1 MVHRLCCRC
10 RCRCPWRRRGRRVG
24 TAFRRGSTDSGFTLV
39 ELVLATFISGLVI
52 ALVSAALSFSLRLWE
67 RNQYRNPA
75 GGPQLLELLSL
86 QIGSFYPFPVQFDE
100 GQRALFI
107 GTADSLLLATGYSV
121 RALSRGAPVLARYVY
136 VQPEQKIYYAEMPL
150 DPYHPERI
158 KDFLSA
164 SPGSGD
170 RNAVRFFAVEA
181 ADWGF
186 GFWDSEAEDYAE
198 QWQNPNG
205 LPILVRVTGAWEQNM
220 PTWARVITLGFVF
233 PEGNQ
238 VP

>member
-1 MVHRLCCRC
+1 MALSSCRWC
-10 RCRCPWRRRGRRVG
+10 RRPGRRWVG
-24 TAFRRGSTDSGFTLV
+24 TRFRRGPADSGFTLV

-52 ALVSAALSFSLRLWE
+52 AVVSAALSFSLRLWE

-75 GGPQLLELLSL
+75 GGPQLLDLLSL
-86 QIGSFYPFPVQFDE
+86 QIGTFYPFPVQFDE

-121 RALSRGAPVLARYVY
+121 RALSQGAPVLARYVY

-164 SPGSGD
+164 SPGGGGPG
-170 RNAVRFFAVEA
+170 AIRFFAVEA
-181 ADWGF
+181 AAWGF

-205 LPILVRVTGAWEQNM
+205 LPILVRVAGAWGENM
-220 PTWARVITLGFVF
+220 PPWARVITLGFVF
-233 PEGNQ
+233 PEGNR